1 MKPLTIF
8 FSMSG
13 TTKRAAESI
22 QKQVGGDLVE
32 INPLNP
38 YPANYESYAAVAKS
52 EFDHQII
59 PEIKN
64 SISNFKDYDTIFIG
78 FPTWYQQPPMIIHR
92 LLQMNFSN
100 KKIIPFTT
108 SMSTDIDSS
117 TAIIRKLMSNSSSIV
132 EDGFRYTT
140 QDLKIQLQ
148 KYI

>member
-13 TTKRAAESI
+13 TTKKAAESI

-32 INPLNP
+32 IVPLNP
-38 YPANYESYAAVAKS
+38 YPADYESYVAVAKS

-59 PEIKN
+59 AKIEN
-64 SISNFKDYDTIFIG
+64 NISSLEDYDTIFIG

-92 LLQMNFSN
+92 LLQMNLSN

-108 SMSTDIDSS
+108 SMSTDINSS
-117 TAIIRKLMSNSSSIV
+117 TAMIRKLLLDSTVIV
-132 EDGFRYTT
+132 EDGFRYTP
-140 QDLKIQLQ
+140 QDLKRQLQ